1 MPIRACPNPRCF
13 NSHPAFASVG
23 SQSGMVGGG
32 GGGGGCQLELL
43 PMEFGDLDEAR
54 RVADLAAKASWR
66 AKEKSR
72 SRKKA
77 KLENNNGSAGGGSSA
92 SGGGSSAS
100 AGVGVS
106 GSSNASTTNS
116 TEDGQEEMN
125 SSENVS
131 VRVLFRFDLLIT
143 CSQEMGKLLFDLHDM
158 GIDSPGLSFSQP
170 IIIAPAMH
178 TPGNFGSTHNTR
190 YLF

>member
-1 MPIRACPNPRCF
+1 
-13 NSHPAFASVG
+13 
-23 SQSGMVGGG
+23 
-32 GGGGGCQLELL
+32 
-43 PMEFGDLDEAR
+43 MEFGDLDEAR

-100 AGVGVS
+100 ASAGGGVS

-125 SSENVS
+125 TSENVS

-143 CSQEMGKLLFDLHDM
+143 CSREMGYSVRF
-158 GIDSPGLSFSQP
+158 
-170 IIIAPAMH
+170 A
-178 TPGNFGSTHNTR
+178 
-190 YLF
+190 